1 MTNLDITLS
10 DSWQTA
16 TADRGTRVRAFA
28 AARRHSLRVRVLR
41 ILLPILGVAT
51 IAGFVIAARL
61 AFPVNF
67 DLEAARLSVTKNS
80 IIMDRPHLTGFDR
93 RHREY
98 SLAAN
103 RAIQPLSN
111 PRQVRLEA
119 IEASVQAADGSVT
132 TIKAETGDYD
142 QSNSRLRLLGAI
154 TVDSAEGYVLRMTD
168 AEVNFSD
175 RTLVSENPVTIGYG
189 ESHISGKRLSVS
201 DGGKLIV
208 IDGDVRTT
216 LLPPKNPPVANAPRP
231 E

>member
-1 MTNLDITLS
+1 
-10 DSWQTA
+10 
-16 TADRGTRVRAFA
+16 
-28 AARRHSLRVRVLR
+28 
-41 ILLPILGVAT
+41 
-51 IAGFVIAARL
+51 
-61 AFPVNF
+61 
-67 DLEAARLSVTKNS
+67 
-80 IIMDRPHLTGFDR
+80 
-93 RHREY
+93 
-98 SLAAN
+98 
-103 RAIQPLSN
+103 
-111 PRQVRLEA
+111 
-119 IEASVQAADGSVT
+119 VT

-168 AEVNFSD
+168 AEVNFSN

-216 LLPPKNPPVANAPRP
+216 LLPPKNPPVANPPRP